1 MVMGHTKAIEIQK
14 IHLADPVQISR
25 KSEDREL
32 GGRWEVGLR
41 AAAALRRGW
50 CLGSTR
56 ADSEGSEIMVYLGSN
71 FLRFKSA
78 KKKKKEK
85 EPRRLL

>member
-1 MVMGHTKAIEIQK
+1 M
-14 IHLADPVQISR
+14 
-25 KSEDREL
+25 
-32 GGRWEVGLR
+32 GLR

-78 KKKKKEK
+78 KKKKEK

>member
-1 MVMGHTKAIEIQK
+1 M
-14 IHLADPVQISR
+14 
-25 KSEDREL
+25 
-32 GGRWEVGLR
+32 GLR

-78 KKKKKEK
+78 KKKGKRTPQTLIEDL
-85 EPRRLL
+85 RQ